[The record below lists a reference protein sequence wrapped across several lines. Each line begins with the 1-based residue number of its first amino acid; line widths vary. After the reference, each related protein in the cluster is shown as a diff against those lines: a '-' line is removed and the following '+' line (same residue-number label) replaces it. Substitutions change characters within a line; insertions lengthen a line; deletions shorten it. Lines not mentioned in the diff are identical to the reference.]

1 MTLKEFLG
9 FMELDYRITPLGNFI
24 LIDTQTKHEYHPTYS
39 NIKDLVNHLLLDMYT
54 CHIVD
59 MTFAGGFE
67 DTFDYIV
74 STDNELVKRVA
85 ICLINPELITLE

>member
-1 MTLKEFLG
+1 MTLKEFLE
-9 FMELDYRITPLGNFI
+9 FMELDYRITPLGYFV
-24 LIDTQTKHEYHPTYS
+24 LIDTQTKHEYYPTYS
-39 NIKDLVNHLLLDMYT
+39 NIKDLVNRLLLDMYT

-59 MTFAGGFE
+59 MTFAEGFE

-74 STDNELVKRVA
+74 NTDNELVKRVA